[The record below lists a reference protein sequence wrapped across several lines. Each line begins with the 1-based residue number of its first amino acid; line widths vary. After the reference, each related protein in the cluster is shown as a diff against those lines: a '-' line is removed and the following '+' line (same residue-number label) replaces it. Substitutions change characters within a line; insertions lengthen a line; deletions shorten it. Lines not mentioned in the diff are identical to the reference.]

1 MDTGRVLRA
10 GIIASIVMGM
20 IDMIY
25 EAVAGAGFWS
35 PVVFIGATVLRGLQ
49 SLQAPV
55 PFLFGGVVLGLM
67 GHMMNSVI
75 LGFIFARIFSRSA
88 KSQGGLAGVGAVYA
102 LAVFVVMWY
111 VVVPAVDPV
120 MRQLNGTA
128 FGIAHIMWGAVL
140 GWVVSQPAGTTAY

>member
-10 GIIASIVMGM
+10 GIIASIVMAM
-20 IDMIY
+20 IEMIY

-35 PVVFIGATVLRGLQ
+35 PVVLIGATVLRGLQ

-55 PFLFGGVVLGLM
+55 AFHFGGVVLGLM

-75 LGFIFARIFSRSA
+75 LGFIFARFFSRSA
-88 KSQGGLAGVGAVYA
+88 KSGQALVGVGAVYA
-102 LAVFVVMWY
+102 LAVFVIMWY

-140 GWVVSQPAGTTAY
+140 GWFVSQPAGTTAY